1 MDDFEIHS
9 KIIIHLPYPMNELSE
24 SNYKRISIINW
35 LLTVPMMVLFAWPY
49 FYGAGLIGLDIVIRY
64 IGAFIFAI
72 PFMLTILHGH
82 VTMAL
87 GSVHRHHYY
96 DWMNNEKPLTYGLF
110 FHPSFVKTR
119 FRLILLM
126 VSLLILPVGYLL
138 GL

>member
-1 MDDFEIHS
+1 MS
-9 KIIIHLPYPMNELSE
+9 ELTE

-35 LLTVPMMVLFAWPY
+35 LLTVPTMVLFAWPY
-49 FYGAGLIGLDIVIRY
+49 FYGAGLIGLSDMLRY
-64 IGAFIFAI
+64 IGAFFFAT

-96 DWMNNEKPLTYGLF
+96 NWMTKEKPLTYGLF
-110 FHPSFVKTR
+110 FHPNFVKTR
-119 FRLILLM
+119 FRLILLI

-138 GL
+138 NI

>member
-1 MDDFEIHS
+1 VS
-9 KIIIHLPYPMNELSE
+9 ELTE

-49 FYGAGLIGLDIVIRY
+49 YYGAELAGLDVFARY
-64 IGAFIFAI
+64 AGAFVFAV

-87 GSVHRHHYY
+87 GTVHRHHYY
-96 DWMNNEKPLTYGLF
+96 DWMTNDKPLTYGLF
-110 FHPSFVKTR
+110 FHPNFVKTR

-126 VSLLILPVGYLL
+126 VSLLILPVGYLI

>member
-1 MDDFEIHS
+1 MS
-9 KIIIHLPYPMNELSE
+9 ELNE
-24 SNYKRISIINW
+24 SNYKRIAIINW
-35 LLTVPMMVLFAWPY
+35 MLTVPMMILFAWPY
-49 FYGAGLIGLDIVIRY
+49 FFGAGLLGIDMVLKY

-96 DWMNNEKPLTYGLF
+96 DWMTEQKALTFGLF
-110 FHPSFVKTR
+110 FHPMFVKTR

-126 VSLLILPVGYLL
+126 VSLFLLPIGYLVAF
-138 GL
+138 

>member
-1 MDDFEIHS
+1 LS
-9 KIIIHLPYPMNELSE
+9 ELNE
-24 SNYKRISIINW
+24 SNYKRIAVINW
-35 LLTVPMMVLFAWPY
+35 MLTVPMMVLFAWPY
-49 FYGAGLIGLDIVIRY
+49 FFGAGFLGIDVILKY

-96 DWMNNEKPLTYGLF
+96 DWMTEQKPLTFGLF
-110 FHPSFVKTR
+110 FHPMFVKTR
-119 FRLILLM
+119 FRLILLII
-126 VSLLILPVGYLL
+126 SLILLPVGYLI

>member
-1 MDDFEIHS
+1 MS
-9 KIIIHLPYPMNELSE
+9 ELNE

-49 FYGAGLIGLDIVIRY
+49 YFGAGLIGMDILFRY
-64 IGAFIFAI
+64 IGAFFFAV

-96 DWMNNEKPLTYGLF
+96 DWMTNEKPLTFGLF
-110 FHPSFVKTR
+110 FHPMFVKTR
-119 FRLILLM
+119 FRLIILM
-126 VSLLILPVGYLL
+126 ISLLLLPVGYVLTF
-138 GL
+138 